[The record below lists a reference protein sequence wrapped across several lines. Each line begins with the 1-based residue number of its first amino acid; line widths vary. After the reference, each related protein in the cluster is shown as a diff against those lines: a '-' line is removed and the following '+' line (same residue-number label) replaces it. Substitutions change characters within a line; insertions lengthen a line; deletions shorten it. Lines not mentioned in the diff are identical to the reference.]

1 MKFRVQKVIYSD
13 GTTKYYPQYERWFA
27 WGRYWSHLEGAFPSI
42 DGAVY
47 RAGDAMKF
55 WRFYKWYRS
64 EGKSVYLSIKLAM
77 EKL

>member
-42 DGAVY
+42 DRAVY
-47 RAGDAMKF
+47 DTEEDAWTYIRSKQNYPKVSYT
-55 WRFYKWYRS
+55 YK
-64 EGKSVYLSIKLAM
+64 
-77 EKL
+77 EKNT